1 MVTHHFAMFGGHW
14 SSANGDV
21 KYLICHV
28 TSQNHVIGG
37 SSNFMSWTS
46 SWYVTNLPSLAAR
59 GIVVIEMFLVSHV
72 IKQDDVITSQVT
84 IMIETPQ
91 CKSPP
96 CQVWWS

>member
-46 SWYVTNLPSLAAR
+46 SWYVTILPSLAA
-59 GIVVIEMFLVSHV
+59 
-72 IKQDDVITSQVT
+72 
-84 IMIETPQ
+84 
-91 CKSPP
+91 
-96 CQVWWS
+96 

>member
-1 MVTHHFAMFGGHW
+1 MVNHHFAIFGGHW

-46 SWYVTNLPSLAAR
+46 SWYVTILPSLAA
-59 GIVVIEMFLVSHV
+59 
-72 IKQDDVITSQVT
+72 
-84 IMIETPQ
+84 
-91 CKSPP
+91 
-96 CQVWWS
+96 